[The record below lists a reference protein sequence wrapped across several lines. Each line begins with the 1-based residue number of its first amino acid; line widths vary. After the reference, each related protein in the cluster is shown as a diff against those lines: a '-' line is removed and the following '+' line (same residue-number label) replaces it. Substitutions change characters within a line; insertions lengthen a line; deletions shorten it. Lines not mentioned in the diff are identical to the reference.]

1 MARANTRSPEI
12 TVYTALVVLSALVL
26 AGGVLLLTMKNM
38 EQAETGG
45 VPGSPI
51 NLVK

>member
-1 MARANTRSPEI
+1 MARANTRSPELN
-12 TVYTALVVLSALVL
+12 VYTVLVVLSALVL
-26 AGGVLLLTMKNM
+26 LGGVLLLTMRNM
-38 EQAETGG
+38 QQAETGG